1 MKILLHPLKV
11 SFVSYLFH
19 ATFVD
24 GFSGNTLPTARSS
37 TTGVVS
43 MTNNDSE
50 EPSDSAN
57 SKGTRR
63 GAGSVRRRCVDYPKY
78 AYDAGTKEVKVL
90 TSTGLKDGSLNAEAM
105 RTRLLED
112 RSYARSEPFL
122 MDNMMNPPTLADL
135 SPPKEAFRDK
145 FFISTPANVLSFL
158 VSYLLFPPIIHVME
172 FVINTSGPQLEEI
185 LTTYAPGVSILYGTF
200 VSLTLSILYNRQR
213 TIQDNVAMET
223 SLLSV
228 ITRSLISLLREDEC
242 KLIEAGQCA
251 ADQIRTLV
259 KTSRGEELMLLMYN
273 DPYARMMEIID
284 LYESQ
289 QGDEVKQRA
298 LISYSRD
305 TIREL
310 IKYRSKRLSDES
322 LALPPTHFFILN
334 SLTLLI
340 LLSYTVSVLAT
351 LEANGDPSNTSSILF
366 GSLASTYF
374 LFYNFA
380 KDLNNPFQGVY
391 QVRY

>member
-1 MKILLHPLKV
+1 M
-11 SFVSYLFH
+11 VSY
-19 ATFVD
+19 FVY
-24 GFSGNTLPTARSS
+24 FYILQKRSNKNVFYS
-37 TTGVVS
+37 
-43 MTNNDSE
+43 
-50 EPSDSAN
+50 
-57 SKGTRR
+57 
-63 GAGSVRRRCVDYPKY
+63 
-78 AYDAGTKEVKVL
+78 
-90 TSTGLKDGSLNAEAM
+90 GLKDGSLNAEAI

-112 RSYARSEPFL
+112 RSYARKEPFL
-122 MDNMMNPPTLADL
+122 MDNMLNPPTLEDL
-135 SPPKEAFRDK
+135 SPPSDALRDK

-158 VSYLLFPPIIHVME
+158 VSYFLFPPIIHAME
-172 FVINTSGPQLEEI
+172 FVVKTSGDQLEEI

-228 ITRSLISLLREDEC
+228 ITRSLISLFRDDEC

-273 DPYARMMEIID
+273 DPYARMLELID

-289 QGDEVKQRA
+289 QKEDIVHRG

-340 LLSYTVSVLAT
+340 LLSYSVSVLAT
-351 LEANGDPSNTSSILF
+351 LEPNGDPSNTSSILF
-366 GSLASTYF
+366 GSLSSIYF

-391 QVRY
+391 QV